1 MSRNPILTDKAFG
14 ETDTQGRVSPA
25 QEWDAA
31 QRGAAGG
38 AAAST
43 ATWDRTATG
52 PASAP
57 TSDRGPIAPTT
68 GRRMTLGGVSAA
80 TLFIFAFLLVGA
92 AWGWSQVT
100 EGTPRLMADG
110 STVTPVSF
118 DSPGLMII
126 CLLGGFGLAI
136 LTAFMPK
143 LARFTS
149 IPYALLQGA
158 VVGMISHY
166 YNAQFEGIVI
176 QAVLATFGVFLAML
190 VLYGLRILRATPRFT
205 KGVIA
210 ATFGIAIMYLL
221 GWVMSLFFDGF
232 QPFWQSSSLLGIAI
246 SVVIVIV
253 AALNLILDF
262 DFIERGSQHGLPAY
276 MDWYAAFG
284 LILTLVWLY
293 LEMLRLLAKLRQ

>member
-1 MSRNPILTDKAFG
+1 MSRNPILTDKAFDPAG
-14 ETDTQGRVSPA
+14 TDTMTRSGPSPA
-25 QEWDAA
+25 QEWEAA
-31 QRGAAGG
+31 QRGAA
-38 AAAST
+38 AQNT
-43 ATWDRTATG
+43 AWNQPTQAVPTG
-52 PASAP
+52 PIV
-57 TSDRGPIAPTT
+57 TDGKV
-68 GRRMTLGGVSAA
+68 MTLGGVASA
-80 TLFIFAFLLVGA
+80 TLVIFAFVLLGG

-100 EGTPRLMADG
+100 EGVPQRMLDG
-110 STVTPVSF
+110 TVVTPVSF
-118 DSPGLMII
+118 DNPGAMIV
-126 CLLGGFGLAI
+126 CMLAALGVAV
-136 LTAFMPK
+136 LTAFKPK

-190 VLYGLRILRATPRFT
+190 VLYGLRVLRATPRFT

-210 ATFGIAIMYLL
+210 ATFGIVVMYAL
-221 GWVMSLFFDGF
+221 GWIMSLIFSDF
-232 QPFWQSSSLLGIAI
+232 QPFWQSSSLLGIGI

-262 DFIERGSQHGLPAY
+262 DFIERGAQNGLPRY

-284 LILTLVWLY
+284 LIVTLIWLY

>member
-14 ETDTQGRVSPA
+14 ETSARTGASPA

-31 QRGAAGG
+31 QRGAASG
-38 AAAST
+38 AAANT
-43 ATWDRTATG
+43 AWNQPTPTAPAPTADG
-52 PASAP
+52 PFAP
-57 TSDRGPIAPTT
+57 TSGKV
-68 GRRMTLGGVSAA
+68 MTLGGVAAA
-80 TLFIFAFLLVGA
+80 TLFIFAFLLVGG
-92 AWGWSQVT
+92 AWGWAQVT
-100 EGTPRLMADG
+100 EGTPQLMTDG

-118 DSPGLMII
+118 DSPGLMIV
-126 CLLGGFGLAI
+126 CLLGGLGFAL
-136 LTAFMPK
+136 LTSFKPK

-210 ATFGIAIMYLL
+210 ATFGIVIMYAL
-221 GWVMSLFFDGF
+221 GFVMSLIFSGF
-232 QPFWQSSSLLGIAI
+232 EPFWQSSSLLGIGI

-262 DFIERGSQHGLPAY
+262 DFIERGAQHGLPAY

-284 LILTLVWLY
+284 LIVTLVWLY
-293 LEMLRLLAKLRQ
+293 LEMLRLLAKIRQ